1 MYIPDERPPGA
12 ADERL
17 QALFAAYRDA
27 VPDPEP
33 GRDFMPQLWS
43 RIEAGRTVSY
53 GLKRLARGIISAAAA
68 AVLLM
73 GIMLSRP
80 EPHIT
85 PSYLELLAAG
95 GQQHESLADT
105 EIMQALHDNPR

>member
-1 MYIPDERPPGA
+1 MYSPDERPQNG

-17 QALFAAYRDA
+17 QRLFAAYRDA
-27 VPDPEP
+27 VPDLEP
-33 GRDFMPQLWS
+33 GRDFMPQLWR

-53 GLKRLARGIISAAAA
+53 SFKRMARGIISAAAA

-73 GIMLSRP
+73 GIMLARP
-80 EPHIT
+80 EPHPT

-95 GQQHESLADT
+95 GQRHESLADT
-105 EIMQALHDNPR
+105 EIVLALHDNTR